1 MVLVKILRKTHAAG
15 LTCAPGARIVLPLA
29 AAEALVALG
38 HAVILGTP

>member
-1 MVLVKILRKTHAAG
+1 MVLVKMLRKSHAAG